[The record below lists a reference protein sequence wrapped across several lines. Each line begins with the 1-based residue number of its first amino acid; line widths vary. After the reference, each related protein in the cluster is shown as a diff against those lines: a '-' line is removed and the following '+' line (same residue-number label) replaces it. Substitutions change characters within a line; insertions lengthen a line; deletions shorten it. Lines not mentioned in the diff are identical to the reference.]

1 MSFNES
7 NKLWI
12 VVPKQTDKIVNLLL
26 WLSEQQE
33 KKFFEI
39 IQNLQTVA
47 ASEIWHSGGTGENCE
62 FSEEEIWFFTENSD
76 KLEKERSLLVR
87 KQKAKRNNFAKLTL
101 YILFYSKMAVG
112 TQALESAK
120 KKESFNHTRWLLP
133 ETIYKFSPVF
143 LKSSWRL
150 AFSADGVTNALANG
164 DRFVGIAEETKTSI
178 AAWTETILT
187 WRQGSYLLKFSNT
200 LTQWNVGDNVYSNN
214 TSGDD
219 VVTITS
225 ATGSHK
231 ITIWKIVEF
240 VSANYAYVAIDNFID
255 STAANGA

>member
-1 MSFNES
+1 
-7 NKLWI
+7 
-12 VVPKQTDKIVNLLL
+12 
-26 WLSEQQE
+26 
-33 KKFFEI
+33 
-39 IQNLQTVA
+39 
-47 ASEIWHSGGTGENCE
+47 
-62 FSEEEIWFFTENSD
+62 
-76 KLEKERSLLVR
+76 
-87 KQKAKRNNFAKLTL
+87 
-101 YILFYSKMAVG
+101 MAVR

-120 KKESFNHTRWLLP
+120 KEGIIQSYP
-133 ETIYKFSPVF
+133 MIASETIYKFSPVF

-164 DRFVGIAEETKTSI
+164 DRFVGIAEETKTSV

-225 ATGSHK
+225 ATGAPQV
-231 ITIWKIVEF
+231 TIWKIVEF